1 MIWDG
6 LFLFC
11 LSGNRLFGISLSISS
26 TYTFRYEITQ
36 SSESIFHARST
47 KYLLGEY
54 LLCLIVSFKNV

>member
-54 LLCLIVSFKNV
+54 FIVPYCIF

>member
-36 SSESIFHARST
+36 SSESIFHARSI